1 MFCRLKQKIIYPAYV
16 SKNNSKKFGK
26 HVILLMILNGG
37 GSNHITIKKLPA
49 LLTEIML
56 KYLSDFY

>member
-26 HVILLMILNGG
+26 HVLLMILNGG

-56 KYLSDFY
+56 KYLSNFN